1 MVTNEPMSKRLKIKI
16 AALLAVVLAS
26 VAITGLLL
34 AGVQTQLSLSGYTD
48 EMRQQNEQ
56 LKETLE
62 QADLETQESTE
73 SFDETFSAKAE
84 SVAYMANNN
93 AGFEAT
99 DAKMNE
105 LKTLLAVDNVLVVTK
120 SGDVVAKAQD
130 TQADFHHARF
140 NQLRTVFSGDESSES
155 VEVSLPDQDWNYRY
169 YSAKIDDSTMAV
181 VEASP
186 KRLDDIIDSSSSLTA
201 TLKDITVGQQGYMMA
216 VSAQD
221 YTVQYHPNADLIG
234 ADALTNGLNVDDLE
248 DGKFFHM
255 DFDGTSLYSGV
266 TKIGDT
272 YYISSVP
279 EHTLSASRNVTV
291 GVILFAFVVVM
302 AAVVL
307 YGVFVLRDDERNG
320 HRDEDLLSFG
330 PLRYN
335 RKVGGKAVVLSVVG
349 LVVVIAV
356 SFYMQTLFAL
366 SSESLVN
373 ADRASSIAQTM
384 SNTTKR
390 ANALK
395 QEYNTRYLNKV
406 KVAAYVLD
414 QNPDLANKSDLT
426 ELADALDVDMI
437 SVFNANG
444 VRTASTDSSRS
455 FTLSEDPEDQ
465 SYAFR
470 QLLQGVESLVQEP
483 TEDDSTGAMR
493 QYIGVP
499 TYDEQG
505 LINGLVQISVH
516 PQMLEELLTSVEIDN
531 VLDGVQV
538 GKDGFAFA
546 VSKSSGKLVY
556 FPDSLIQG
564 KKATSVGMT
573 DAQLKGGYSDYL
585 TIDGT
590 TYYAS
595 SVETSDYYLYV
606 TGGDSELMAERVP
619 LTLSTAGI
627 ALVCLIAVFLILVFE
642 RDPKARAK
650 KAAAAVSG
658 AAGEPGDLGVAG
670 EAAAPESE
678 GDAST
683 LDAHVFEV
691 KVPGTERR
699 MKTQSAASRWL
710 NQSFDW
716 DEKTPEGK
724 LGTVMRWFFG
734 LFVVIVFIGVMF
746 KDEIFGSQSVFAYV
760 LGGGWNKGL
769 NIFAITAA
777 LMSACVIITVAA
789 VVQELLRMLTGVLG
803 ARGETMVR
811 LLCSVIKYGSIIGI
825 LYYCMALLGVD
836 TATLLASAGLLT
848 LAIGFGAQQLVSDIL
863 SGLFI
868 IFEGEF
874 RVGDVIQVGSMGGT
888 VIEIGVRT
896 TKIDDGSGNILVLRN
911 SEISNVMNKT
921 KLDSYASVDITLEY
935 GESLPRVENIL
946 GRELPNVKKRLPAI
960 LDGPFYK
967 GVAVLNPDGTATIR
981 IVARCV
987 ESSRGQLERDLRRE
1001 MKLLISKHGI
1011 LTPFQQVV
1019 VHEPAEAAKPTLY
1032 ELREADRFNE
1042 EQKESARLIGNEED
1056 DDERE

>member
-1 MVTNEPMSKRLKIKI
+1 
-16 AALLAVVLAS
+16 
-26 VAITGLLL
+26 
-34 AGVQTQLSLSGYTD
+34 
-48 EMRQQNEQ
+48 MRQQNEQ
-56 LKETLE
+56 LKEALE

-73 SFDETFSAKAE
+73 SFDETFRSKAE
-84 SVAYMANNN
+84 SIAYMANNN

-99 DAKMNE
+99 DVKMSE
-105 LKTLLAVDNVLVVTK
+105 LKTLLAVDNVLVVTEN
-120 SGDVVAKAQD
+120 GDVVAEAQD

-140 NQLRTVFSGDESSES
+140 NQLRTVFETGEPSEA
-155 VEVSLPDQDWNYRY
+155 VEVSLPDKDWNYRY
-169 YSAKIDDSTMAV
+169 YAAKIDDGTMAV

-186 KRLDDIIDSSSSLTA
+186 ERLDDIIDSSSSLTA

-234 ADALTNGLNVDDLE
+234 TDALSNGLDVDDLE
-248 DGKFFHM
+248 DGRFFHM

-307 YGVFVLRDDERNG
+307 YGVFVLRDDESRG
-320 HRDEDLLSFG
+320 HRDEDLLAFG

-335 RKVGGKAVVLSVVG
+335 RKVGGKAAVLSVVG
-349 LVVVIAV
+349 LVVVIVV

-384 SNTTKR
+384 ANTTKR
-390 ANALK
+390 ADALK
-395 QEYNTRYLNKV
+395 QEYDTRYLNKV

-414 QNPDLANKSDLT
+414 QNPDLETKTDLT
-426 ELADALDVDMI
+426 QLADALGVDMI
-437 SVFNANG
+437 SVFDEDG
-444 VRTASTDSSRS
+444 VRTASTEPDRS
-455 FTLSEDPEDQ
+455 FTLSENPEDQ

-470 QLLQGVESLVQEP
+470 QLLQGVESLVQDP

-499 TYDEQG
+499 TYDDEG
-505 LINGLVQISVH
+505 LIDGLVQIAVH
-516 PQMLEELLTSVEIDN
+516 PQMLEELLASVEIDN

-546 VSKSSGKLVY
+546 VSKSNGKLVY
-556 FPDSLIQG
+556 FPDSLVQG
-564 KKATSVGMT
+564 KKATDVGMT

-606 TGGDSELMAERVP
+606 TGGDSELMAERLP
-619 LTLSTAGI
+619 LTLATAGI
-627 ALVCLIAVFLILVFE
+627 ALVCLLLVFLILAFE

-650 KAAAAVSG
+650 KAASAAGDAAAGADAGTDGESG
-658 AAGEPGDLGVAG
+658 AIGAAD
-670 EAAAPESE
+670 AAAATGAAAASGSE
-678 GDAST
+678 GDVSV

-691 KVPGTERR
+691 RVPGTERR

-746 KDEIFGSQSVFAYV
+746 KDEIFGSQSVFSYV

-769 NIFAITAA
+769 NIFAVTAA
-777 LMSACVIITVAA
+777 LMSACVIITVAT
-789 VVQELLRMLTGVLG
+789 VLQELLRLLTGVLG

-921 KLDSYASVDITLEY
+921 KLDSYASVDVTLEY

-946 GRELPNVKKRLPAI
+946 ERELPNIKKRLPAI

-967 GVAVLNPDGTATIR
+967 GVAALNPDGTAVIR

-987 ESSRGQLERDLRRE
+987 EGNRGQLERDLKRE

-1019 VHEPAEAAKPTLY
+1019 VHEPAEAAKPSLY
-1032 ELREADRFNE
+1032 EMREADRFNE
-1042 EQKESARLIGNEED
+1042 EQKESSKLIGNEED
-1056 DDERE
+1056 DDEKE

>member
-1 MVTNEPMSKRLKIKI
+1 MVTTEPMSKRLKIKI

-26 VAITGLLL
+26 VAVTGLLL

-73 SFDETFSAKAE
+73 SFDETFRSKAE
-84 SVAYMANNN
+84 SIAYMANNN

-99 DAKMNE
+99 DAKMKE
-105 LKTLLAVDNVLVVTK
+105 LKTLLAVDNVLVVAEN
-120 SGDVVAKAQD
+120 GDVVAKAQD

-140 NQLRTVFSGDESSES
+140 NQLRTVFETGEPSDA
-155 VEVSLPDQDWNYRY
+155 VEVSLPDKDWNYRY
-169 YSAKIDDSTMAV
+169 YAAAIDDDTMAV
-181 VEASP
+181 VETSP
-186 KRLDDIIDSSSSLTA
+186 ERLDDIIDSSSSLTA

-234 ADALTNGLNVDDLE
+234 TDALTNGLNVDDLE

-255 DFDGTSLYSGV
+255 NFDGTRLYSGV

-291 GVILFAFVVVM
+291 GVILFAFIVVM
-302 AAVVL
+302 AAVVM
-307 YGVFVLRDDERNG
+307 YGVFVLRDDENRG
-320 HRDEDLLSFG
+320 HRDEDLLAFG

-335 RKVGGKAVVLSVVG
+335 RKVGGKAAVLSVVG
-349 LVVVIAV
+349 LVVVIVV

-390 ANALK
+390 ANSLK

-414 QNPDLANKSDLT
+414 QNPELANKSDLT
-426 ELADALDVDMI
+426 QLADALGVDMI
-437 SVFNANG
+437 SVFDEDG
-444 VRTASTDSSRS
+444 VRTASTEPDRS
-455 FTLSEDPEDQ
+455 FTLSENPEDQ

-470 QLLQGVESLVQEP
+470 QLLQGVESLVQDP

-499 TYDEQG
+499 TYDDEG
-505 LINGLVQISVH
+505 LIDGLVQIAVH

-546 VSKSSGKLVY
+546 VSKSNGRLVY
-556 FPDSLIQG
+556 FPDSLVQG
-564 KKATSVGMT
+564 KKATAVGMT
-573 DAQLKGGYSDYL
+573 EAQLKGGYSDYL
-585 TIDGT
+585 TIAGT

-606 TGGDSELMAERVP
+606 TGGDSELMAERLP
-619 LTLSTAGI
+619 LTLATAGI
-627 ALVCLIAVFLILVFE
+627 ALVCLLLVFLILAFE

-650 KAAAAVSG
+650 KVAAGAGAIGAADAAAERASAASG
-658 AAGEPGDLGVAG
+658 
-670 EAAAPESE
+670 SE
-678 GDAST
+678 GDASV

-691 KVPGTERR
+691 RVPGTERR

-746 KDEIFGSQSVFAYV
+746 KDEIFGSQSVFSYV

-777 LMSACVIITVAA
+777 LMSACVIITVAGVA
-789 VVQELLRMLTGVLG
+789 QELLRMLTGVLG

-921 KLDSYASVDITLEY
+921 KLDSYASVDVTLEY

-946 GRELPNVKKRLPAI
+946 ERELPNIKKRLPAI

-967 GVAVLNPDGTATIR
+967 GVAALNPDGTAVIR

-987 ESSRGQLERDLRRE
+987 EGNRGQLERDLKRE
-1001 MKLLISKHGI
+1001 MKLIISKHGI

-1019 VHEPAEAAKPTLY
+1019 VHEPAEAAKPSLY
-1032 ELREADRFNE
+1032 EMREADRFNE
-1042 EQKESARLIGNEED
+1042 EQKESAKLIGNEED
-1056 DDERE
+1056 DDEKE

>member
-1 MVTNEPMSKRLKIKI
+1 MSKRLKIKI

-26 VAITGLLL
+26 VAVTGLLL

-73 SFDETFSAKAE
+73 SFDETFRSKAE
-84 SVAYMANNN
+84 SIAYMANNN

-99 DAKMNE
+99 DAKMKE
-105 LKTLLAVDNVLVVTK
+105 LKTLLAVDNVLVVAEN
-120 SGDVVAKAQD
+120 GDVVAKAQD

-140 NQLRTVFSGDESSES
+140 NQLRTVFETGEPSDA
-155 VEVSLPDQDWNYRY
+155 VEVSLPDKDWNYRY
-169 YSAKIDDSTMAV
+169 YAAAIDDDTMAV
-181 VEASP
+181 VETSP
-186 KRLDDIIDSSSSLTA
+186 ERLDDIIDSSSSLTA

-234 ADALTNGLNVDDLE
+234 TDALTNGLNVDDLE

-255 DFDGTSLYSGV
+255 NFDGTRLYSGV

-291 GVILFAFVVVM
+291 GVILFAFIVVM
-302 AAVVL
+302 AAVVM
-307 YGVFVLRDDERNG
+307 YGVFVLRDDENRG
-320 HRDEDLLSFG
+320 HRDEDLLAFG

-335 RKVGGKAVVLSVVG
+335 RKVGGKAAVLSVVG
-349 LVVVIAV
+349 LVVVIVV

-390 ANALK
+390 ANSLK

-414 QNPDLANKSDLT
+414 QNPELANKSDLT
-426 ELADALDVDMI
+426 QLADALGVDMI
-437 SVFNANG
+437 SVFDEDG
-444 VRTASTDSSRS
+444 VRTASTEPDRS
-455 FTLSEDPEDQ
+455 FTLSENPEDQ

-470 QLLQGVESLVQEP
+470 QLLQGVESLVQDP

-499 TYDEQG
+499 TYDDEG
-505 LINGLVQISVH
+505 LIDGLVQIAVH

-546 VSKSSGKLVY
+546 VSKSNGRLVY
-556 FPDSLIQG
+556 FPDSLVQG
-564 KKATSVGMT
+564 KKATAVGMT
-573 DAQLKGGYSDYL
+573 EAQLKGGYSDYL
-585 TIDGT
+585 TIAGT

-606 TGGDSELMAERVP
+606 TGGDSELMAERLP
-619 LTLSTAGI
+619 LTLATAGI
-627 ALVCLIAVFLILVFE
+627 ALVCLLLVFLILAFE

-650 KAAAAVSG
+650 KVAAGAGAIGAADAAAERASAASG
-658 AAGEPGDLGVAG
+658 
-670 EAAAPESE
+670 SE
-678 GDAST
+678 GDASV

-691 KVPGTERR
+691 RVPGTERR

-746 KDEIFGSQSVFAYV
+746 KDEIFGSQSVFSYV

-777 LMSACVIITVAA
+777 LMSACVIITVAGVA
-789 VVQELLRMLTGVLG
+789 QELLRMLTGVLG

-921 KLDSYASVDITLEY
+921 KLDSYASVDVTLEY

-946 GRELPNVKKRLPAI
+946 ERELPNIKKRLPAI

-967 GVAVLNPDGTATIR
+967 GVAALNPDGTAVIR

-987 ESSRGQLERDLRRE
+987 EGNRGQLERDLKRE
-1001 MKLLISKHGI
+1001 MKLIISKHGI

-1019 VHEPAEAAKPTLY
+1019 VHEPAEAAKPSLY
-1032 ELREADRFNE
+1032 EMREADRFNE
-1042 EQKESARLIGNEED
+1042 EQKESAKLIGNEED
-1056 DDERE
+1056 DDEKE